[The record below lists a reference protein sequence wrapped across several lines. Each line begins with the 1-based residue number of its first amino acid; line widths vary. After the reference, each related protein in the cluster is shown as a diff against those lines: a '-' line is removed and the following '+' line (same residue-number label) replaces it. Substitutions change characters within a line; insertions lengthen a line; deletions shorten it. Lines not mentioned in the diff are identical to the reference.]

1 MNSKF
6 DMSLIILGVNLT
18 DETMCQQYEQLC
30 LKFPEG
36 QFVNLDFNSE
46 LLDRKKLL
54 ERQLKQIE
62 TAISLYNSD
71 SDPFISEIIDFN

>member
-36 QFVNLDFNSE
+36 QFVYLHFNSE
-46 LLDRKKLL
+46 LLDK
-54 ERQLKQIE
+54 QLKQI
-62 TAISLYNSD
+62 
-71 SDPFISEIIDFN
+71 

>member
-6 DMSLIILGVNLT
+6 DTSLIILGVNLT
-18 DETMCQQYEQLC
+18 DETMCQQYEELC

-46 LLDRKKLL
+46 LLDR
-54 ERQLKQIE
+54 QLKQIE
-62 TAISLYNSD
+62 TAISLYNSV

>member
-18 DETMCQQYEQLC
+18 DETMCQQYQQLC

-36 QFVNLDFNSE
+36 QFVNLDFKSE
-46 LLDRKKLL
+46 LSD
-54 ERQLKQIE
+54 RQLKQIE